1 MKFNF
6 RNNNVRKEVLD
17 EAELILYEGGEI
29 PEVRFWNSFFYLTS
43 PPPEGLGLKLT
54 EEELKTL
61 KTAVL
66 NRYILIIERDLT
78 YEFIDKHFYRG
89 IGRAVTNLK
98 RLKNFL
104 KNSGLEGEFKKRTF
118 KTKITNMFKTLE
130 NKLKKNGKELSL
142 VGTREEIEEFKKELK
157 TL

>member
-1 MKFNF
+1 MRSNS
-6 RNNNVRKEVLD
+6 NNIRKEILD

-43 PPPEGLGLKLT
+43 PPPEGLGLKLS
-54 EEELKTL
+54 EEELKIL

-89 IGRAVTNLK
+89 LGRALINLK

-104 KNSGLEGEFKKRTF
+104 KSSGLEREFRKRTF
-118 KTKITNMFKTLE
+118 KLKLTNMFKNLE
-130 NKLKKNGKELSL
+130 NKLKQNGKELSL
-142 VGTREEIEEFKKELK
+142 VGTKEEIEEFKKELR

>member
-1 MKFNF
+1 MKQSSYSM
-6 RNNNVRKEVLD
+6 KE
-17 EAELILYEGGEI
+17 EI

-43 PPPEGLGLKLT
+43 PPPEGLGLKLS
-54 EEELKTL
+54 EEELKIL

-89 IGRAVTNLK
+89 LGRALINLK

-104 KNSGLEGEFKKRTF
+104 KSSGLEREFRKRTF
-118 KTKITNMFKTLE
+118 KLKLTNMFKNLE
-130 NKLKKNGKELSL
+130 NKLKQNGKELSL
-142 VGTREEIEEFKKELK
+142 VGTKEEIEEFKKELR